1 MMLEPIGLFTVLI
14 GIACLL
20 STIEASLV
28 GLGIAAVLGAACAL
42 FVGGAN
48 VQPGHLFLGFVVI
61 AALSRRREASTAIRA
76 LNPDEAGFW
85 LACLA
90 IYGVASAFF
99 VPRLLAGTT
108 DIVAL
113 GTSIYEDNGSTVP
126 LTPVS
131 SNLTQSV
138 YLIANLVCFLA
149 VVAIAATQKGFEA
162 VLKGVLAYCAANLA
176 FAAIDLAT
184 FYSGT
189 QAVLEFMRNAQYVMH
204 TEDQVAGMKRIAGS
218 FPEASA
224 FARST
229 LGVFGL
235 TGTLFLCGRYTLL
248 TGGLA
253 VCAAISLVFS
263 TSSTGL
269 AGAPVMLLLLYAT
282 ATLRAQRPGGRT
294 AAVVVVAAPAAAVA
308 VCIGVMLEPTLS
320 QIIQD
325 YFNLVLLDKSS
336 SDSSIERSAWNAISF
351 QNFLDTHGIGVGLG
365 TARASSFAVALLAT
379 VGVPGA
385 LFYGAFLASALFMR
399 QGIPGS
405 FGTDVRL
412 AARNGCIGLLLG
424 DMLVSPVIDQGLFFY
439 MLAALAAARPKGE
452 TDTARSMIPGFPGR
466 RLPA

>member
-1 MMLEPIGLFTVLI
+1 MMLEPIGLITVLI

-20 STIEASLV
+20 TTMEAAVV
-28 GLGIAAVLGAACAL
+28 GLGIAAVFGAACAL

-61 AALSRRREASTAIRA
+61 AAVSRRREASTAIRA
-76 LNPDEAGFW
+76 LNPDEPGFW

-90 IYGVASAFF
+90 IYGIASAFF
-99 VPRLLAGTT
+99 VPRLLAGVTE
-108 DIVAL
+108 IVPL
-113 GTSIYEDNGSTVP
+113 GASIYEDSGTTVP

-138 YLIANLVCFLA
+138 YLIANLVSFVVIVA
-149 VVAIAATQKGFEA
+149 VASTQKGFEA
-162 VLKGVLAYCAANLA
+162 VLKGVLAYCMANLA
-176 FAAIDLAT
+176 FALIDLVT

-189 QAVLEFMRNAQYVMH
+189 QELLGFMRNAQYVMH
-204 TEDQVAGMKRIAGS
+204 TEDQVAGMKRIAGA

-235 TGTLFLCGRYTLL
+235 TGTLFLCGRSPLL
-248 TGGLA
+248 TGTLA
-253 VCAAISLVFS
+253 ALAAVSLVFS

-269 AGAPVMLLLLYAT
+269 AGGPVMLLVLYAT
-282 ATLRAQRPGGRT
+282 AILRAQRPGGRT
-294 AAVVVVAAPAAAVA
+294 SAVVTIAAPAVVIAAS
-308 VCIGVMLEPTLS
+308 IGVMLEPTLS

-325 YFNLVLLDKSS
+325 YFNLVLLDKSA
-336 SDSSIERSAWNAISF
+336 SDSGIERSAWNAISF
-351 QNFLDTHGIGVGLG
+351 QNFLDTQGIGVGLG

-385 LFYGAFLASALFMR
+385 LFYGAFLTSALFMR
-399 QGIPGS
+399 PGIPGS
-405 FGTDVRL
+405 FPTDVRL

-439 MLAALAAARPKGE
+439 MLAALAAARPKE
-452 TDTARSMIPGFPGR
+452 EARVARPMPLGIAAWR
-466 RLPA
+466 RLA